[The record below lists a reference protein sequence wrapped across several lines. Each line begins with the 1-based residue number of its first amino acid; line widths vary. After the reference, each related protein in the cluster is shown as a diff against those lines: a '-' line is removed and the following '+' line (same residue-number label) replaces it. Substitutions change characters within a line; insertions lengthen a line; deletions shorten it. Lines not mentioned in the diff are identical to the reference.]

1 MPGAMTDPLV
11 DTNWLAEHL
20 SDPKIRI
27 LDGSFHLPGSGRDPR
42 QDYARMHIEGARFFD
57 IDGICDRSTD
67 LPHMLPAEGEFA
79 AAVSGLGISNEH
91 QIIVYDGIG
100 SAAAARVWWTFRA
113 FSHDRIAVLDG
124 GLAKWLAEGRPV
136 TATTAPPALEVFRA
150 RLRRELVSTAEELL
164 RALPLGTLQ
173 IIDNR
178 GAGRYRGEEPEPRP
192 VARFGHIPGSI
203 NIPFNAFFAPERGGC
218 WRTPDELRTVFAK
231 AGVDLERPTVAS
243 CGSGVTAATTAFA
256 AFRLGVDE
264 IAVYDG
270 SWAEWGNR
278 DDTQVER

>member
-1 MPGAMTDPLV
+1 MTDPLV
-11 DTNWLAEHL
+11 DTDWLAAHL
-20 SDPKIRI
+20 RDPDIRI

-42 QDYARMHIEGARFFD
+42 QDYERAHIEGSRFFD
-57 IDGICDRSTD
+57 IDGICDRTTD
-67 LPHMLPAEGEFA
+67 LPHMLPPEDEFA
-79 AAVSGLGISNEH
+79 AAIGGLGIGNH
-91 QIIVYDGIG
+91 HRIVVYDGIG

-113 FSHDRIAVLDG
+113 FSHDRVSVLDG

-136 TATTAPPALEVFRA
+136 SAHAAPPTPEVFRA
-150 RLRRELVSTAEELL
+150 RLRRELVATAEDVL
-164 RALPLGTLQ
+164 RSLPTGAVQ

-192 VARFGHIPGSI
+192 AARLGHIPGSI

-218 WRTPDELRTVFAK
+218 WRTPEELRKAFAE
-231 AGVDLERPTVAS
+231 AGADLARPTVAS

-256 AFRLGVDE
+256 AYRLGIDRV
-264 IAVYDG
+264 AVYDG

-278 DDTQVER
+278 EDTPVER